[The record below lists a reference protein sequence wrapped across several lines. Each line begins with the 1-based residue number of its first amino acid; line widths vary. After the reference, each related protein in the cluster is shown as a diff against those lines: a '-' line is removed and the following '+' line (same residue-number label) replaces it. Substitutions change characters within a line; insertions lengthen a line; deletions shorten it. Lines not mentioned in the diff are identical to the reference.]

1 MIGKDAIR
9 SLKASKSKALFY
21 CLTFYL
27 TSTLMFL
34 FFNMAESATQG
45 KAEIFVTNN
54 MVDLTKYILNGN
66 MGNIMMVFV
75 VVMCSIDIVFTN
87 DFYVRTKAKELAIR
101 LISGATYTQLLKY
114 LLIQTSLM
122 LVVAI
127 PLGVLSGLA
136 LIPLINHILI
146 QQGSDFIITI
156 QSFAIVEYIS
166 ITLFLVFWTT
176 VLNASFAYK
185 NGAVLML
192 SDNMKTGANKERFM
206 GFYSSSFTQI
216 LSKIFWIF
224 VALLPII
231 FSNNGTGG
239 IAVFVIAGCVG
250 LDHVLKEILLPLFS
264 TFTRKRKMHK
274 PVVAYANGFLRQ
286 DILVSGITF
295 YLLIADV
302 VVLIA
307 MMFTRNDTPLEKM
320 LVWVSFIF
328 IVILQSM
335 AIMFRLETDLSSRK
349 REFQI
354 LDQTGFEEKQIRQ
367 VMNREITLFYGFV
380 LFIALF
386 YLSAVYIALI
396 RAGLF
401 TVMNAVVITGVLVI
415 ALLGVYILTLSFYRN
430 SFVKKAAL

>member
-27 TSTLMFL
+27 TSVLMFL

-45 KAEIFVTNN
+45 MAEIYVTNN

-101 LISGATYTQLLKY
+101 LISGATYTQLLLY
-114 LLIQTSLM
+114 LLIQTFMM
-122 LVVAI
+122 LAVAI
-127 PLGVLSGLA
+127 PLGVLTGLA
-136 LIPLINHILI
+136 LIPMINRILI
-146 QQGSDFIITI
+146 SQGSDFLITI
-156 QSFAIVEYIS
+156 QSFAIVEYVS

-185 NGAVLML
+185 SGAVLML
-192 SDNMKTGANKERFM
+192 SDNIKTGANKEKLM
-206 GFYSSSFTQI
+206 GFYSSPFTRFI
-216 LSKIFWIF
+216 AKIFWVF
-224 VALLPII
+224 VALLPIL

-250 LDHVLKEILLPLFS
+250 LDHVLKDILLPLFS
-264 TFTRKRKMHK
+264 RYNRKKRMNK
-274 PVVAYANGFLRQ
+274 PVAAFANGFLRQ
-286 DILVSGITF
+286 DILVSGITL
-295 YLLIADV
+295 YLLVADV

-307 MMFTRNDTPLEKM
+307 MMFTRNDTPLERM
-320 LVWVSFIF
+320 LVWISFIF

-335 AIMFRLETDLSSRK
+335 AIMFRLETELSSRTK
-349 REFQI
+349 EFQI
-354 LDQTGFEEKQIRQ
+354 LDQTGFEQMQIQKLMR
-367 VMNREITLFYGFV
+367 REITMFYGFV
-380 LFIALF
+380 LFVALF
-386 YLSAVYIALI
+386 YLSAVYYALV
-396 RAGLF
+396 RAKLF
-401 TVMNAVVITGVLVI
+401 TIMNAVWITGMLVVS
-415 ALLGVYILTLSFYRN
+415 LMGVYLLTLSFYRN
-430 SFVKKAAL
+430 SILRKES